1 MVNITKPIKI
11 GSSEIPVEM
20 LEALRIRRDYKR
32 LREIAGWRSSMID
45 KEVSVLK
52 DLLGDELVSKS
63 NERIAR
69 QKQAT
74 RRPFT
79 GYSY

>member
-1 MVNITKPIKI
+1 MANVTKPIKI
-11 GSSEIPVEM
+11 GAGEISAEM

-45 KEVSVLK
+45 KEVSALK

-63 NERIAR
+63 NERTTR
-69 QKQAT
+69 QRQAT